1 MICFQR
7 KDSQPAPG
15 FPGLDPV
22 TSPDLTNRLNPSMIN
37 TTQKGLD
44 LLDVLLRGRAHP
56 RESHGSHRHAPARR
70 QVGGAVSQA
79 PLHTLPLWFFSWSKG
94 PNSWCLGW
102 QDGAGGLARSRN
114 EQEKICTRQSGLV
127 EETAWQ
133 MEERRRQRRGE
144 ATKQQCHTEEPNGHI
159 LIPGGVLGMLG
170 LELGLRG

>member
-1 MICFQR
+1 
-7 KDSQPAPG
+7 
-15 FPGLDPV
+15 
-22 TSPDLTNRLNPSMIN
+22 MIN

-56 RESHGSHRHAPARR
+56 RESHRSHRHAPARR

-79 PLHTLPLWFFSWSKG
+79 PLHTLPLWFSSQSKV

-114 EQEKICTRQSGLV
+114 EQEKICTRQSSLV
-127 EETAWQ
+127 EETASGRGFLADGR
-133 MEERRRQRRGE
+133 EEKAEERRGE
-144 ATKQQCHTEEPNGHI
+144 ATKQQCQTGEPNGHI
-159 LIPGGVLGMLG
+159 LTPGGVLGMLG